1 MRKIA
6 FVWAAI
12 LIILLGLPL
21 YAGAYSGKVVA
32 VLDGDTIEVMHR
44 GKAARVRLQGID
56 CPGKGQAYGNKA
68 KQFTAEMVMGK
79 EVTVKTAGRDNYGR
93 TLGTVLLP
101 DGRNLNREL
110 VRAGL
115 AWWYRHY
122 SGDGSLGDLEAEAR
136 DAHRGLWQDPHPIPP
151 WEYRR
156 KKAKS

>member
-1 MRKIA
+1 MRKTCL
-6 FVWAAI
+6 VWAAI
-12 LIILLGLPL
+12 LVLILGLPL

-32 VLDGDTIEVMHR
+32 VLDGDTIEVLQR
-44 GKAARVRLQGID
+44 GKADRVRLQGID
-56 CPGKGQAYGNKA
+56 CPEKGQAFGNKA
-68 KQFTAEMVMGK
+68 KQFTAAMVMGK
-79 EVTVKTAGRDNYGR
+79 EVTVKTAGCDKYGR

-122 SGDGSLGDLEAEAR
+122 SADRSLGDLEAEAR
-136 DAHRGLWQDPHPIPP
+136 DAHRGLWQNPHPIPP

-156 KKAKS
+156 EKSN